1 MYCIRGGGISICIYY
16 LSCTIHQIFCHL
28 SPMNFKFHIDWKTQ
42 NKKKNLNRATQS
54 QMQWRKKEFWEDRMV
69 LTNVVLVVL
78 FSRSFTSRKL
88 TKRLESTTAEV
99 AFFSKKSFM
108 GSFYGL
114 ISTTNFTT
122 WWQFTFYQLVPI
134 SSWYPFDRPRKD
146 KRLRQTGSH
155 PVIFNL
161 ETLD

>member
-42 NKKKNLNRATQS
+42 NKKKILIELPKARCS
-54 QMQWRKKEFWEDRMV
+54 EEKRSFEKIEWF

-114 ISTTNFTT
+114 ISTTNFTMR
-122 WWQFTFYQLVPI
+122 WQFTFYQLVPI

-146 KRLRQTGSH
+146 ERLRQTGSH